1 MRTDRSS
8 DQRHTASCRAAPS
21 SRENRRNPW
30 PDIRFAIPPTARAAR
45 EEHPSSARA
54 RGACVCAMPTSCGSD
69 RRPAFDGL
77 ALGAV
82 LKTGSTQVH
91 QLLDRAVSRAG
102 AVARSSWWCDPIFQT
117 CQWREEHACTPF
129 ELQLT
134 RAERRE
140 ASGLGSRDL
149 RLQYESTS
157 LSNGAPRLA
166 LSLRAVRRGRR
177 RTASL
182 NRTTA
187 SFRAID
193 SSASSR
199 RGNRA
204 TTSPASLRSPQW
216 TTSTRVWPGG
226 APAKWRRQPRA
237 LTALSPRRAPHAC
250 IGSRIGW
257 R

>member
-1 MRTDRSS
+1 
-8 DQRHTASCRAAPS
+8 
-21 SRENRRNPW
+21 
-30 PDIRFAIPPTARAAR
+30 
-45 EEHPSSARA
+45 
-54 RGACVCAMPTSCGSD
+54 MPTSCGSD

-77 ALGAV
+77 ARGAV

-149 RLQYESTS
+149 RRQYVEHVFEQRSAEARPFVAGGPTWQETHGVAEQNDS
-157 LSNGAPRLA
+157 L
-166 LSLRAVRRGRR
+166 
-177 RTASL
+177 
-182 NRTTA
+182 
-187 SFRAID
+187 FRAID

-204 TTSPASLRSPQW
+204 TTSPASLRSPRW
-216 TTSTRVWPGG
+216 TTSTRGWLGG
-226 APAKWRRQPRA
+226 APAKWRRQPRT

>member
-1 MRTDRSS
+1 MREGHAERAWERARRPPRPTRECVRTDRSS

-21 SRENRRNPW
+21 SRENRKTIFVFVLRY
-30 PDIRFAIPPTARAAR
+30 RQQRARLGR
-45 EEHPSSARA
+45 RSARA

-77 ALGAV
+77 ARGAV

-149 RLQYESTS
+149 RRRSV
-157 LSNGAPRLA
+157 A
-166 LSLRAVRRGRR
+166 L
-177 RTASL
+177 T
-182 NRTTA
+182 
-187 SFRAID
+187 
-193 SSASSR
+193 
-199 RGNRA
+199 
-204 TTSPASLRSPQW
+204 
-216 TTSTRVWPGG
+216 
-226 APAKWRRQPRA
+226 KKA
-237 LTALSPRRAPHAC
+237 LTAPSPRRAPHAC